1 MTRATRYRRSQS
13 RRTMAEVPRFAFS
26 PMVFRMIP
34 RPEAVV
40 FDFGGT
46 LYDDVFDVAA
56 GQRRMIE
63 LAEQDSIDF
72 AQYSDV
78 CAKIDGELT
87 NRRLASLVEHA
98 MISFVHLAGDHV
110 GITYAVDDQFLEME
124 FWKASERCE
133 PVPGAREVVAQL
145 KREGMRTAILSNM
158 TFSSAVIRYELRRQG
173 IEQSFDHVATSTDY
187 GVRKPHRLPFEAIA
201 GRLGVTTGEC
211 WYVGDRL
218 EVDALGAQNAGMKA
232 VWLNRAGEHSYSS
245 IIPDLE
251 IQDWSEFQEIW
262 KNLRASRRRRPENR
276 HSPDIPPASS
286 QSRSSTAR

>member
-1 MTRATRYRRSQS
+1 
-13 RRTMAEVPRFAFS
+13 
-26 PMVFRMIP
+26 MVFRMIP

-63 LAEQDSIDF
+63 LADQDSIDF
-72 AQYSDV
+72 TRYSEV

-87 NRRLASLVEHA
+87 NRRLTSLIEFPT
-98 MISFVHLAGDHV
+98 IRFVRLAGDHN

-145 KREGMRTAILSNM
+145 KGEGMRMAILSNL
-158 TFSSAVIRYELRRQG
+158 TRSSAVIRYELRKQG
-173 IEQSFDHVATSTDY
+173 IEQSFDQVATSTDY
-187 GVRKPHRLPFEAIA
+187 GVRKPHRLLFEAIA
-201 GRLGVTTGEC
+201 GRLGLTTGEC

-218 EVDALGAQNAGMKA
+218 EIDVLGAQNAGMKA
-232 VWLNRAGEHSYSS
+232 VWLNRASEHSYSS
-245 IIPDLE
+245 IVPEFE
-251 IQDWSEFQEIW
+251 IQDWSDFQKIW
-262 KNLRASRRRRPENR
+262 RNLPAGRRPENPR
-276 HSPDIPPASS
+276 SPNMPPTSS
-286 QSRSSTAR
+286 LTNNSSRS